1 MKSSYHGAME
11 VSTKAVLADGENA
24 ARGVGRI
31 LFSSEQSERFCQR
44 RAFKSTYQKR
54 ESIFFVP
61 QERTTAEEGQA
72 RNAFA
77 LPLFIGKDLD
87 KRVGVYRLF
96 S

>member
-1 MKSSYHGAME
+1 MHMAFLSRGFKNLKWYSMTEKRPDPVIRPFFCAAGAV
-11 VSTKAVLADGENA
+11 VS
-24 ARGVGRI
+24 RI
-31 LFSSEQSERFCQR
+31 
-44 RAFKSTYQKR
+44 K
-54 ESIFFVP
+54 
-61 QERTTAEEGQA
+61 RTTAEEGQA